1 MTGETA
7 LAHSL
12 MLKDKWPALCGVAL
26 EAGFVATQEGDAAA
40 FECLLDICR
49 RAFDRHSH
57 VRIMAIGTAHFA
69 FEYRMV
75 VRQLER
81 RANFQVTLETSLRR
95 LAWIDDRVRRAAA
108 LHM

>member
-57 VRIMAIGTAHFA
+57 VRIMAISTTDLA
-69 FEYRMV
+69 FQNWMMMRK
-75 VRQLER
+75 
-81 RANFQVTLETSLRR
+81 LETRPHLE
-95 LAWIDDRVRRAAA
+95 VA
-108 LHM
+108 LETCFR